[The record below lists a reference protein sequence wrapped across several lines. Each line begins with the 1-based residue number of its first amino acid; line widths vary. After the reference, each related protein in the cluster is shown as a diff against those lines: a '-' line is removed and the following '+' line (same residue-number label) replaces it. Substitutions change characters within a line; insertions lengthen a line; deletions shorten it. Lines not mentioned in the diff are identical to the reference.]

1 MRTKRRA
8 LRPANPASVW
18 LAPCAT
24 LVLITALAGCA
35 KPAEP
40 QPGDRGVVT
49 QVAAKSAPDGLE
61 GEVVIVARPG
71 YVERGAVDPRF
82 DWVTPYERETGCKV
96 TVKLAGSSDEMVAL
110 AAQGGFDVVAAPSD
124 ASLRLVRAGHV
135 QPIDPGLVPSLANVD
150 PRLRQAPWHF
160 VDGRVYGTPLQW
172 APHVLVYSR
181 KAFAAAPTSWAV
193 VYEPR
198 LLADGRSNSSRVQ
211 APRSPMLIADAALY
225 LMAHEPDLGIADP
238 YELTEAQYAAVLA
251 LLRRQRTLLQRYW
264 TDAGV
269 AVQDFASGAAVVAS
283 ARPFVVNTLA
293 ANGEQV
299 AGVIPAEGTTGSAD
313 TLMLAAGAKHPNCAH
328 RWMEWMLNATV
339 QGDVAAWLGSVPAVP
354 AACDGHALLGDG
366 GCRTNGAADFDRIR
380 FWRTPGATCVQGECV
395 PYERWSAD
403 FAAIA
408 EGP

>member
-1 MRTKRRA
+1 MRTR
-8 LRPANPASVW
+8 RPALAPAAAWARW

-24 LVLITALAGCA
+24 LALIASLAGCA

-40 QPGDRGVVT
+40 QTSDPG
-49 QVAAKSAPDGLE
+49 VATEAVAQSAPDGLE

-96 TVKLAGSSDEMVAL
+96 TVKLAGGSDEIVAL
-110 AAQGGFDVVAAPSD
+110 ASQGGFDVVVAPSD
-124 ASLRLVRAGHV
+124 VSLRLVRAGHV
-135 QPIDPGLVPSLANVD
+135 QPIDLGLVPSFANVD

-160 VDGRVYGTPLQW
+160 VDGRMYGTPLQW
-172 APHVLVYSR
+172 APHVLAYSR

-198 LLADGRSNSSRVQ
+198 LLADGRSNSGRIQV
-211 APRSPMLIADAALY
+211 PRNPMLIADAASY

-238 YELTEAQYAAVLA
+238 YALTEVQYAAVLA

-299 AGVIPAEGTTGSAD
+299 AGVIPGEGTTGSAD

-354 AACDGHALLGDG
+354 AACDGNALLGDG
-366 GCRTNGAADFDRIR
+366 GCRKNGAEDFDRIR
-380 FWRTPGATCVQGECV
+380 FWRTPEATCVQGECV

-408 EGP
+408 EGG